1 MQCHFWHQWSMVVII
16 DRRHVVYKMLFN
28 PSRKVTDPWVGSYQ
42 GCTCG
47 QAIRPTSQN
56 IHVIQS
62 SWFGALGM
70 LGIAGMLPWLPGM
83 LAPASKKKQGFSQL
97 IGDLQVADLL
107 SKKTCPTCTP
117 VFFLRFCEK
126 KKHFYKKV
134 VANQSNLLE
143 KRDSWINN
151 TNASSWNCFLP
162 REVIHAG
169 PMDHCCH
176 RHLRRYRRNT
186 SLAHRKRAGLG
197 WVQRWKFTP

>member
-83 LAPASKKKQGFSQL
+83 LAPASKKKSR
-97 IGDLQVADLL
+97 LL
-107 SKKTCPTCTP
+107 STDWWPSGGWSFIEKNLSNLHPC
-117 VFFLRFCEK
+117 FFLRFCEK
-126 KKHFYKKV
+126 NHFYKKV

>member
-1 MQCHFWHQWSMVVII
+1 MW
-16 DRRHVVYKMLFN
+16 Y
-28 PSRKVTDPWVGSYQ
+28 
-42 GCTCG
+42 
-47 QAIRPTSQN
+47 IRCCSTLQERWPTLEL
-56 IHVIQS
+56 VATK
-62 SWFGALGM
+62 GALVGRQSVQHPKTSM
-70 LGIAGMLPWLPGM
+70 SSSHPDLVHLACSASQVCFHDFLVCWPRPQKKNKASLNWLVTFRWLTFYRKKPVQP
-83 LAPASKKKQGFSQL
+83 APL
-97 IGDLQVADLL
+97 
-107 SKKTCPTCTP
+107 
-117 VFFLRFCEK
+117 FFFEILRK

-151 TNASSWNCFLP
+151 TNASISWNCFLP